1 MVAWL
6 MPLIS
11 GITGIF
17 SGIVGIV
24 KNKIDARRAIQL
36 AEMIRDVKLQGIE
49 TDAETIIAIER
60 LQKRNKID
68 QLYSGITLLMIYAPF
83 VMGLFY
89 PGPTVDYFTFVVAEF
104 PDWFIALFV
113 GINLAQWG
121 LKKLNRVR

>member
-1 MVAWL
+1 MLAWL
-6 MPLIS
+6 MPLIT

-49 TDAETIIAIER
+49 TDADTVIAIER
-60 LQKRNKID
+60 LRKRNKID
-68 QLYSGITLLMIYAPF
+68 QFISLFTLVMIYMPF
-83 VMGLFY
+83 AMGLIA
-89 PGPTVDYFTFVVAEF
+89 PDATVAFFTEVVAKF